1 MTRLTSQEANWKKL
15 QNLILKQDEI
25 ETKSK

>member
-1 MTRLTSQEANWKKL
+1 MTRLTPQKANWKKL
-15 QNLILKQDEI
+15 QNSILKQDEI